1 MGFSQSKENRILN
14 IMIVYMTLLK
24 QEKYLVIR
32 YLGFLSKTGTSTS
45 KKNNQEATKDINARN
60 KEGGVSY
67 ALRAL
72 RSWKSF
78 NTVSLVV
85 ERRARVVK

>member
-45 KKNNQEATKDINARN
+45 KKNNQEATKEINARN
-60 KEGGVSY
+60 KVGGVSY

-72 RSWKSF
+72 RS
-78 NTVSLVV
+78 
-85 ERRARVVK
+85 